1 MLYNIIITIY
11 LFFLLS
17 SIFLFPAYRF
27 LPCLYPHKARSTLM
41 NIGLLLLFLSDTVI
55 GGATFKKALK
65 ISAFRPLKCL
75 YAISYNLYVRS
86 NKCLFIRL
94 SKVMAYTRFL
104 TAVSHQIKDFPPTLA
119 GVASSCHLLA
129 AVGIF
134 FGVSNTRAVCQTIPR
149 SFGGGGRILPLTF
162 FLSRVKTEMLSKG
175 GL

>member
-1 MLYNIIITIY
+1 MFYIFTIILY
-11 LFFLLS
+11 LAFLVS

-27 LPCLYPHKARSTLM
+27 LPCTRPCKARLTLR

-55 GGATFKKALK
+55 RGATFKKALK

-75 YAISYNLYVRS
+75 YIISYNLYVRS

-94 SKVMAYTRFL
+94 NKDMAYTRFL
-104 TAVSHQIKDFPPTLA
+104 TAVSHPIQDFPPTLA
-119 GVASSCHLLA
+119 SVASSRHLLA

-162 FLSRVKTEMLSKG
+162 FLSRVKTEMLFKG